1 MSRDELYL
9 RHLLDAIGVIR
20 GYVEVGEEDFRQDVM
35 RQDAVLRRLA
45 VIGEAVKLLSPET
58 LAAEPQTPWR
68 RIAGMRDRL
77 IHGYA
82 SVDVD
87 IVWRVAHG
95 ELPQLET
102 AVRRLLAG
110 EE

>member
-9 RHLLDAIGVIR
+9 QHILDAIEVVR
-20 GYVEVGEEDFRQDVM
+20 GYVEVGEEAFRGDVM
-35 RQDAVLRRLA
+35 RQDAILRRLA
-45 VIGEAVKLLSPET
+45 VIGEAVKLLSPDA

-82 SVDVD
+82 SVDLD
-87 IVWRVAHG
+87 IVWRVAQA
-95 ELPQLET
+95 ELPQLE
-102 AVRRLLAG
+102 AAIRRLLAR
-110 EE
+110 EA